1 MNLLLL
7 TCFSAPLALNPQAES
22 ERQVVPLNTA
32 APKLVIYDVRDL
44 LEQGVRE
51 IEPVQL
57 GLELPAVQKA
67 EVGQE
72 AAVQPSAEELRD
84 TAAKTLEAAVRKYI
98 TPKLEGPSVELQLGR
113 NGSLFAVLQ
122 PDQHEW
128 LQRFLNAQRRFEAMV
143 VLQTRFI
150 QLEAGELKK
159 LGIDSSAVLPT
170 SADRDALVA
179 KLTAAPNTMNT
190 MAPSVLAFPN
200 QRCNVSVLNQVAY
213 IKSFTV
219 QVVEPGRQEIADPE
233 VAVIHEGLSLSVRA
247 TPIDTGVLALD
258 LTFDCAEVVRPIKTR
273 KVRLS
278 TSAPS
283 EGEIGVPEVLSARIV
298 STVLVREGSSVV
310 LSTPRQGEKKGDLVL
325 VVTAERKPL
334 PPAEPA
340 SK

>member
-1 MNLLLL
+1 
-7 TCFSAPLALNPQAES
+7 
-22 ERQVVPLNTA
+22 
-32 APKLVIYDVRDL
+32 VIYDVRDL
-44 LEQGVRE
+44 LELGVRE
-51 IEPVQL
+51 FEPVQL
-57 GLELPAVQKA
+57 GVDQPARPKT
-67 EVGQE
+67 E
-72 AAVQPSAEELRD
+72 AAQETPAQPSAEELRES
-84 TAAKTLEAAVRKYI
+84 AAKTLEAAVRKYI

-113 NGSLFAVLQ
+113 NGSLFAALQ

-143 VLQTRFI
+143 VLQARFF

-159 LGIDSSAVLPT
+159 LGVDSSAVLPT

-179 KLTAAPNTMNT
+179 KLTAARNTMNT
-190 MAPSVLAFPN
+190 ITPSVLAFPN
-200 QRCNVSVLNQVAY
+200 QRCNVSVLNQIAY

-219 QVVEPGRQEIADPE
+219 QVVEPGLQEIADPE
-233 VAVIHEGLSLSVRA
+233 VAVIHEGMALSVRA
-247 TPIDTGVLALD
+247 TPIDAGLLALD

-278 TSAPS
+278 TSVPS
-283 EGEIGVPEVLSARIV
+283 EGEIGVPEILSSHIV

-325 VVTAERKPL
+325 VLTAERKPV